1 MKKIMMQHELAAE
14 LEKRSG
20 VTGLKLV
27 RVKGYDPSW
36 ELGGI
41 RAKPLD
47 EDAEAALGE
56 SVRKL
61 QEEFDMA

>member
-1 MKKIMMQHELAAE
+1 MKNIMMQHELAAE

-20 VTGLKLV
+20 VTGLKLI
-27 RVKGYDPSW
+27 RVEGSEPSW

-47 EDAEAALGE
+47 EGAEAALGE

-61 QEEFDMA
+61 QEEFNMA